1 MNHTNRQMAYQIK
14 AFRAV
19 MERFD
24 ISQIDFITLLY
35 IGRNTL
41 SNNEL
46 IKAGMRSKLDAII
59 KRGTVVRCEGR
70 NRRYKAS
77 AKGLHILSEY
87 YRILDEYYKHITPV
101 IDKSIIDTI

>member
-1 MNHTNRQMAYQIK
+1 MNHTNRQIAYQIK
-14 AFRAV
+14 AFRTV
-19 MERFD
+19 LD
-24 ISQIDFITLLY
+24 IVKVSQIDFITLLF

-59 KRGTVVRCEGR
+59 KRGCIVRCKGR
-70 NRRYKAS
+70 NKRYKATD
-77 AKGLHILSEY
+77 KGLMILDEY